1 MLLCFWADW
10 TVDTHPCAP
19 RSTVRLLWPFR
30 TWRSLTVVGVDVEEV
45 GLWCKF
51 WHKLYPSV
59 SSTFTSFW
67 QLSSQIAEPCHACT
81 ASDIIHWM
89 WRSCATPALP
99 PPYQSICWWS
109 WLQGFYFICK
119 TCARVNE
126 SLLHWLFS
134 TLFVLLWIE
143 TRTLYMMYKCSNMT
157 FFFFETESFP
167 RTHGSVCFL
176 PVHCNLKCVPQ
187 GTGEAA
193 QWGRPLAALLEDLGF
208 RSQRRS
214 GRSQPSV
221 APALRHLRPLA
232 SCESYFWV
240 DRYSC
245 EWILTCTYP
254 LQIHTHT
261 PKT

>member
-45 GLWCKF
+45 GLWSKF

-157 FFFFETESFP
+157 FFFFWNRVFP
-167 RTHGSVCFL
+167 QNPRLCLLPSSALQLKMCAPGNWRGSSVRKATRC
-176 PVHCNLKCVPQ
+176 
-187 GTGEAA
+187 
-193 QWGRPLAALLEDLGF
+193 
-208 RSQRRS
+208 SS
-214 GRSQPSV
+214 GRSGVQV
-221 APALRHLRPLA
+221 PAQVRPLPTICSSSPKA
-232 SCESYFWV
+232 SEAFGLLWV
-240 DRYSC
+240 
-245 EWILTCTYP
+245 IL
-254 LQIHTHT
+254 LSG
-261 PKT
+261 